1 MSPSTPESTEVSP
14 AILFVADGV
23 AYEYVRDLGRRG
35 SGELVLARR
44 RLPAAGIS
52 SLVTVK
58 RMAPPGGASERRRL
72 LEEVKLALR
81 LAHPSISR
89 LLHVVAWR
97 DEPYGVWEYVE
108 GCSLA
113 TATALAG
120 LRRRRLSESFAA
132 HVGMELADAL
142 HHAHTLT
149 SDTGRGLALVHRDV
163 SPRNIRLGRQGEVK
177 LTDFGAARS
186 RLPGRPRTRGSVI
199 RGDCAYSA
207 PEALLGR
214 NVDPRADVFSLGLV
228 LLEVLTGT
236 HLYDDA
242 HAPPEHSSP
251 PPRGVRAPRCEE
263 PSFLS
268 SDELAARAARLAPE
282 AVTRAARALSAP
294 MQQVLQRALQP
305 HPGERFS
312 SAAHLRDALR
322 ALSAT
327 RASGYGRLELLDELR
342 GLVIEAAPHREEMEL
357 SSSDA
362 VFGGAFRLQA

>member
-1 MSPSTPESTEVSP
+1 MSPSTPESTEASAAV
-14 AILFVADGV
+14 LFVADGV
-23 AYEYVRDLGRRG
+23 TYEYVRELGRRG
-35 SGELVLARR
+35 SGELLLARR

-52 SLVTVK
+52 SLVSVK
-58 RMAPPGGASERRRL
+58 RMASPGGSSERRRL
-72 LEEVKLALR
+72 LEEVKLSLR

-89 LLHVVAWR
+89 LLHVVSWQE
-97 DEPYGVWEYVE
+97 EPYGVWEYVE
-108 GCSLA
+108 GCSLG

-120 LRRRRLSESFAA
+120 LRQRRLSESFAA

-199 RGDCAYSA
+199 RGDCAYAA

-228 LLEVLTGT
+228 LLEVLTGI

-251 PPRGVRAPRCEE
+251 PRRGRAPRCEE

-268 SDELAARAARLAPE
+268 SDALAERAARLAPE
-282 AVTRAARALSAP
+282 SVARAAQALSAP
-294 MQQVLQRALQP
+294 MRQVLQRALQP
-305 HPGERFS
+305 HPGARFA

-327 RASGYGRLELLDELR
+327 RGSGYGRLELLDELR

-357 SSSDA
+357 SSAEA